1 MNRVRDID
9 ELVKEARTGNQV
21 AFQELFYQT
30 HLLARKIAVSVVGPQ
45 NVDDAVQ
52 ESYLLVFRK
61 LPQLRDT
68 GAFRGWLCRLVLHTC
83 YRMQSKQKD
92 TAELKDSQAQ
102 VTDES
107 DTLVDSIYL
116 RQGLMR
122 LKKSDREILV
132 LRELLGLSY
141 EETAF
146 AMNIRVGTVRSR
158 LHAARKRLAKRL
170 KI

>member
-9 ELVKEARTGNQV
+9 ELVKEAQAGNQV

-30 HLLARKIAVSVVGPQ
+30 HLLARKIAVSVVDPQ

-61 LPQLRDT
+61 LPQLKDA

-92 TAELKDSQAQ
+92 TAELKEVPAQ
-102 VTDES
+102 TAFES
-107 DTLVDSIYL
+107 EAVVDSLHL

-132 LRELLGLSY
+132 LRELIGLSY
-141 EETAF
+141 EETAY
-146 AMNIRVGTVRSR
+146 ALGIRLGTVRSR
-158 LHAARKRLAKRL
+158 LHKARKKLAQRLEL
-170 KI
+170 